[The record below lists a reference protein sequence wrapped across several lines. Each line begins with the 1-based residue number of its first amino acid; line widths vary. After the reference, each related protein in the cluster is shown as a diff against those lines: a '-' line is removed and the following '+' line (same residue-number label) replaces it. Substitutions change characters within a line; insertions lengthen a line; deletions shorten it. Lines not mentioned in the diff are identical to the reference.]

1 MIKSGLTTEVKVKYL
16 ALENGIMVSTP
27 EGDCSRYDQI
37 WDVNGRLLR
46 VQIKTSKLIDDGS
59 GFEFP
64 GRNKNGRYTSEQI
77 DGMATVF
84 DGKCYFVPVDKCG
97 YDVRLRYTL
106 PKNGRPEQ
114 TKFAHDYELARI
126 LNIK

>member
-37 WDVNGRLLR
+37 WDVNGKLLK

-59 GFEFP
+59 GFTFP
-64 GRNKNGRYTSEQI
+64 GHNASGKYTADQI
-77 DGMATVF
+77 DGIATVF
-84 DGKCYFVPVDKCG
+84 DGKCYFVPIDKCSR
-97 YDVRLRYTL
+97 DIKLRFTL
-106 PKNGRPEQ
+106 PINSKAEQ
-114 TKFAHDYELARI
+114 IKFAHDYELARI
-126 LNIK
+126 LNIN